1 MSYETILL
9 ERQNHVTTVT
19 LNRPDKLNALNLLM
33 AEELHDALAAEDRDD
48 ETRVIVITGA
58 GRAFCSGA
66 DLTPDQPAKPRSS
79 TAPGL
84 ADAMFVA
91 LDIEKPI
98 IASINGVAAGGGC
111 TMTLSCDIRMASDQ
125 ARFLLPF
132 TKLSI
137 SAELGSTNLLPRLIG
152 MGKATE
158 LILTSRMIDAQ
169 EAGEI
174 GLVNHVVPADELL
187 AATTEMAA
195 SIAALP
201 PMAVR
206 MNKRGLRA
214 RPPTSPASD
223 ATRSSPQPPSAR
235 PRMRRKPAP
244 RSRRSGTP
252 SSPAASQ
259 VCVRRCRGGPDL
271 WRVRRRAPSEPPMRD
286 QGDWCERRVGLLPA
300 QRARLRPER
309 SPPPARTSPQ
319 DHRRAPCTEP
329 WRACV

>member
-1 MSYETILL
+1 VRYETILL
-9 ERQNHVTTVT
+9 ERQNHIATIT
-19 LNRPDKLNALNLLM
+19 LNRPDKLNALTLEM
-33 AEELHDALAAEDRDD
+33 ADELHDALAAEDRDD

-66 DLTPDQPAKPRSS
+66 DLTPDRPAQPRSS

-174 GLVNHVVPADELL
+174 GLVNHVVPADELD

-206 MNKRGLRA
+206 MNKRGLRLGATADVTSQRRYEELAAATLRQTEDAKEA
-214 RPPTSPASD
+214 R
-223 ATRSSPQPPSAR
+223 
-235 PRMRRKPAP
+235 
-244 RSRRSGTP
+244 
-252 SSPAASQ
+252 AAF
-259 VCVRRCRGGPDL
+259 
-271 WRVRRRAPSEPPMRD
+271 AEKRD
-286 QGDWCERRVGLLPA
+286 PIFTGR
-300 QRARLRPER
+300 
-309 SPPPARTSPQ
+309 
-319 DHRRAPCTEP
+319 
-329 WRACV
+329 